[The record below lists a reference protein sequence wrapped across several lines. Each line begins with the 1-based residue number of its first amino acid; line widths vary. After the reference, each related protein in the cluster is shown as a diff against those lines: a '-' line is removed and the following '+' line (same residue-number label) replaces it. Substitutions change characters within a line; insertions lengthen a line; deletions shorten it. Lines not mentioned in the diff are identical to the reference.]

1 MYIKKYFFAFSSL
14 VIASL
19 AMSCSSGS
27 DSPAPTPTPPPVVIP
42 PPVVETP
49 TPITGKTFYVD
60 ASVAT
65 SGTGLTEATAFKTLA
80 EAALATGPGD
90 GVLVKNGT
98 YTNFEETSSGTASG
112 WIVWRNFPGHKPLIS
127 FSSWQGFYVKGSY
140 IEIDGFE
147 IKGSNQS
154 LTLADALKQG
164 RSCQNPSGSLE
175 SKYNSNGIQ
184 IDGRVSAN
192 NPSGTKFH
200 HLNVKNCDIHDC
212 GGSGIQ
218 TIQSDYIT
226 IVNNKI
232 YNNAWYSIYAPSGI
246 SVYQCWNSD
255 SNTSVNKVVIRNN
268 FIYNNKMLVPWPSAS
283 CKFTDGNGIII
294 DDNKNTQSGSTL
306 GEYLGKTLIENNVVY
321 ENGGRGIHLYIAD
334 NVTVVN
340 NTCYNNCSTAE
351 ISEGEITSIGKN
363 ATLKN
368 KNNSVYNN
376 IMFARAGEKV
386 NTVSDSENYTQN
398 NNIFFN
404 SDSGNFGA
412 ADGKVDPKFID
423 AAGGNFKIATD
434 SKAIDYGSRAAYF
447 PARDI
452 LGIARFIGTS
462 VDCGAYE
469 VK

>member
-1 MYIKKYFFAFSSL
+1 
-14 VIASL
+14 
-19 AMSCSSGS
+19 
-27 DSPAPTPTPPPVVIP
+27 VVIP

-80 EAALATGPGD
+80 EAAAATGAGD

-98 YTNFEETSSGTASG
+98 YANFEETTSGTASG
-112 WIVWRNFPGHKPLIS
+112 YIVWRNFPGHKPKIS

-147 IKGSNQS
+147 IAGSNQS
-154 LTLADALKQG
+154 LTLADALNQG

-175 SKYNSNGIQ
+175 SKYNGNGIQ
-184 IDGRVSAN
+184 IDGRVSTN

-246 SVYQCWNSD
+246 SIYQCYNSD
-255 SNTSVNKVVIRNN
+255 SNTTVNKNIIKKNI
-268 FIYNNKMLVPWPSAS
+268 IYNNKMLVPWPSAS

-306 GEYLGKTLIENNVVY
+306 GEYSGKTLIENNVVY
-321 ENGGRGIHLYIAD
+321 ENGGRGIHVFTAD
-334 NVTVVN
+334 NVTIVN
-340 NTCYNNCSTAE
+340 NTCYNNCSTVE
-351 ISEGEITSIGKN
+351 ISEGEITVIGKSATVLN
-363 ATLKN
+363 AN
-368 KNNSVYNN
+368 CSVYNN
-376 IMFARAGEKV
+376 IMYARTGKKV
-386 NTVSDSENYTQN
+386 NTASNTQNYVQN
-398 NNIFFN
+398 NNLYFN
-404 SDSGNFGA
+404 STIGNFTVT
-412 ADGKVDPKFID
+412 DGSVDPKFID

-434 SKAIDYGSRAAYF
+434 SKAIDYGSRSGYF
-447 PARDI
+447 PATDI
-452 LGIARFIGTS
+452 LGVGRYLGNS
-462 VDCGAYE
+462 VECGGYE
-469 VK
+469 VY